1 MKVLSLSLEFFND
14 GAFDE
19 QNFLGEQTTALNYE
33 SQKKKK
39 RGRGLF
45 LLGVSAALHSRCPV
59 VYLTI

>member
-39 RGRGLF
+39 KGGGGCFYLESR
-45 LLGVSAALHSRCPV
+45 LHSIADV
-59 VYLTI
+59 QLFI